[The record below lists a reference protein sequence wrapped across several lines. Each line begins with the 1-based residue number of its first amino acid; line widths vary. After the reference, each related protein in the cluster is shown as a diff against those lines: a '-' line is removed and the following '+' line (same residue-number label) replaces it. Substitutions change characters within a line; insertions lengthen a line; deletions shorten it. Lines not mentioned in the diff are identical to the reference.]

1 MLYSR
6 SEPTR
11 RIVVSV
17 EMNVEIARH
26 LLDLCRYYHLGK
38 SDVLSALICQ
48 DHESITWPPEPL
60 PNDFIQLPLEPR
72 FLKLDGEEPSK

>member
-11 RIVVSV
+11 KIVVSV

-26 LLDLCRYYHLGK
+26 LLDLCRYYRMGK
-38 SDVLSALICQ
+38 SAVIAALICL
-48 DHESITWPPEPL
+48 DHESIKWPPEPL
-60 PNDFIQLPLEPR
+60 PNDFIQLPLKPR
-72 FLKLDGEEPSK
+72 FIELDGEEPT